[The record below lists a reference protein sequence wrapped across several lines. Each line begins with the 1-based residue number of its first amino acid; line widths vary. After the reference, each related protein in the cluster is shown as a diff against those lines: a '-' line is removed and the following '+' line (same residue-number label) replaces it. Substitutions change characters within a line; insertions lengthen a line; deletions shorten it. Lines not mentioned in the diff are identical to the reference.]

1 MFRRPS
7 PSLWSVIAIC
17 TLFSASALA
26 QATNAPAAVSPEL
39 RARYDKAFEQ
49 TLEKPA
55 DPQTLVAFA
64 VVAVEYGD
72 LEGAISAL
80 ERLLI
85 LDADQPEVKLELGV
99 LYFRLGS
106 HEAANSYLEA
116 ARNSASASDDVKQRA
131 AEFLK
136 QSADARRK

>member
-1 MFRRPS
+1 MSKRLS

-17 TLFSASALA
+17 TLFSATALA
-26 QATNAPAAVSPEL
+26 QATNTSATVSPEL
-39 RARYDKAFEQ
+39 RARYDAAFQ
-49 TLEKPA
+49 ASLDKPA
-55 DPQTLVAFA
+55 DPEVLVKFA
-64 VVAVEYGD
+64 EVAVEYGD

-80 ERLLI
+80 ERLLLI
-85 LDADQPEVKLELGV
+85 SADQPEVKLELGV

-116 ARNSASASDDVKQRA
+116 ARTSASASDEVKQRA